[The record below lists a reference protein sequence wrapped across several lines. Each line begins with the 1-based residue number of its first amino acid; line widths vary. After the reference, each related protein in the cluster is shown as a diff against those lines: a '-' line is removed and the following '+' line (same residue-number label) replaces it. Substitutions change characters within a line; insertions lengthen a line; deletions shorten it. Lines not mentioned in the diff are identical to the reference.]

1 MGVCMPGLC
10 VIACV
15 TCVMLCDVD
24 QWQWVLLATLAKLT
38 NAYLYVVYQWVNVS
52 TGW

>member
-1 MGVCMPGLC
+1 MGVRMPGLC

-24 QWQWVLLATLAKLT
+24 QWVLLATLAKLT
-38 NAYLYVVYQWVNVS
+38 NA
-52 TGW
+52 

>member
-1 MGVCMPGLC
+1 MGVCMPRLC

-24 QWQWVLLATLAKLT
+24 QWVLLATLAKLT
-38 NAYLYVVYQWVNVS
+38 NA
-52 TGW
+52 